1 MLDERDVM
9 TADELLTDIRMEEV
23 MTRLRLCTTKVER
36 TIGILKSANENLDY
50 LKQELKDI
58 DDLLFEL
65 QGEE

>member
-1 MLDERDVM
+1 M
-9 TADELLTDIRMEEV
+9 TADELLTDIRMEEA

>member
-1 MLDERDVM
+1 M
-9 TADELLTDIRMEEV
+9 TANELLTDIRMEET

-36 TIGILKSANENLDY
+36 TIGILKSVNENLDY